1 MANLNK
7 ETKSNR
13 LLQSLRY
20 TIAIGDGQEAF
31 TNVLDLNATEIYT
44 QEFLIPTSSLPY
56 SQSSQDGEIV
66 SSSIADPS
74 YSPEVSILK
83 YYWRL
88 ELTPSTIVTDGKSQT
103 WFTLSPPQTNVNPQ
117 LVNSNQLTN
126 WVSNKYYDP
135 AFPTRNTEG
144 NDPGYRIIILSG
156 SSGGTAANAE
166 PIDGTLYQFDY
177 KTGVLNFY
185 SSSQSP
191 SEGDK
196 LYITAYRYIG
206 QTLDTF
212 ISEGGGG
219 GGTPGTS
226 GTSGTTGTSGTSGTS
241 GTTGTSG
248 TSGTTGTSGTSG
260 TSGTTGTSGT
270 SGTTG
275 TSGTSGTTG
284 TSGTSGTTGTSGTS
298 GTTGTSG
305 TSGTTGT
312 SGTSGTTGTSG
323 TSGTTGTSGT
333 SGTTGTS
340 GTWGTTGTSGTS
352 GTTGTSGTSGTTG
365 TSGTSG
371 TTGTSGTSGTTGTSG
386 TSGTTGTS
394 GTSGT
399 TGTSGTS
406 GTTGTSGTSGTTG
419 TSGTSG
425 TTGTSGTSG
434 TTGTSG
440 TSGTTGTSGT
450 SGTSISL
457 TVVSGSIEGTGI
469 ERLEI
474 SGSGNLIVNSPTASI
489 NIEGGGNT
497 TQYQT
502 GSGTTI
508 DLGLLKI
515 YDFDDNV
522 FVTSDPNTG
531 QLTLQFGTAP
541 DPTVSLSS
549 TGFNTDRFSLQTD
562 DFTIS
567 NNFEF
572 VGTFISASFTT
583 ESSPGVYELISE
595 TTDENDDPFNVSIG
609 PSQTGLQKTLSSGS
623 HTVRG
628 TIRITNAL
636 GEIKTAQSDL
646 SLTLNKVSPST
657 PTLTVEWNNFY
668 GGTDYISSPTGN
680 GNSNVEFGITGSV
693 TASISLGTA
702 NGWYNGSVTGPISK
716 EFLTYYDYPSNIT
729 LTQTYNSDGN
739 GDPSN
744 NSQSKIKS
752 FTRIASLR
760 YGLSTSSSLTAD
772 ELIDLESWIT
782 GNGIEDGQINFGTTT
797 SGGINN
803 TQITLDLSGD
813 DAYVYIVYD
822 KDVSNLT
829 QLIQSNQNIL
839 DQFESPSTPTNS
851 EFKYYRSTNKLISP
865 TTFEATL
872 II

>member
-340 GTWGTTGTSGTS
+340 GTS

-474 SGSGNLIVNSPTASI
+474 SGSGNLIVNSSTASI

-502 GSGTTI
+502 SSGTLY
-508 DLGLLKI
+508 DLGTLNILD
-515 YDFDDNV
+515 YDSNV

-531 QLTLQFGTAP
+531 KLTLQFGTP
-541 DPTVSLSS
+541 SLPSITSITDNSTFNVNRFNKINDNYTVDMNFDL
-549 TGFNTDRFSLQTD
+549 NTT
-562 DFTIS
+562 
-567 NNFEF
+567 
-572 VGTFISASFTT
+572 TFISASFISNSIEILGTDIET
-583 ESSPGVYELISE
+583 NPFELDV
-595 TTDENDDPFNVSIG
+595 TNLAY
-609 PSQTGLQKTLSSGS
+609 PSLASGS
-623 HTVRG
+623 H
-628 TIRITNAL
+628 L
-636 GEIKTAQSDL
+636 
-646 SLTLNKVSPST
+646 
-657 PTLTVEWNNFY
+657 
-668 GGTDYISSPTGN
+668 
-680 GNSNVEFGITGSV
+680 ITGSLTV
-693 TASISLGTA
+693 QLADNSEYIIESTLNLNLSKGAPGNPSLTANYSGVQGGGSTNSSNLRVHVGATGSITYTSSSGTA
-702 NGWYNGSVTGPISK
+702 NDWESVSITNNNSSPVSLAGGVN
-716 EFLTYYDYPSNIT
+716 TPSIG
-729 LTQTYNSDGN
+729 LTQNWQSPAGENDPQIFYETNRTYTVDRVFTYRWGAAAADSL
-739 GDPSN
+739 
-744 NSQSKIKS
+744 SQ
-752 FTRIASLR
+752 A
-760 YGLSTSSSLTAD
+760 
-772 ELIDLESWIT
+772 
-782 GNGIEDGQINFGTTT
+782 
-797 SGGINN
+797 
-803 TQITLDLSGD
+803 
-813 DAYVYIVYD
+813 
-822 KDVSNLT
+822 
-829 QLIQSNQNIL
+829 NIL
-839 DQFESPSTPTNS
+839 DLYYLASEGFNSSSVTTEDPLNVNLTIQGNSFDYHYIIVKSNEISDTPTITVNNLPVTFPLVATYTNIVGS
-851 EFKYYRSTNKLISP
+851 EGYKVFRTGQQGPSAITYKITSS
-865 TTFEATL
+865 
-872 II
+872 